1 MARAKRTQT
10 TAPAVPEPATE
21 TAGGAPI
28 NEATRGARPKT
39 AQVQQAGAQMDSA
52 GQPAHPDLLPT
63 KGPEDIQGRDQTE
76 RELNKPVDEAANEE
90 SKAVVD
96 KYIVTRGGMILANG
110 SRTRMAEGKL
120 VDSLNYNIAKLK
132 RQGIKL
138 RPATEDDLY

>member
-1 MARAKRTQT
+1 M
-10 TAPAVPEPATE
+10 
-21 TAGGAPI
+21 
-28 NEATRGARPKT
+28 
-39 AQVQQAGAQMDSA
+39 
-52 GQPAHPDLLPT
+52 
-63 KGPEDIQGRDQTE
+63 
-76 RELNKPVDEAANEE
+76 NKPVDEAANEE